1 MNQTAKAIRPDEKKS
16 AESEEKFAI
25 AFKCCPQPFTLST
38 LVEDRYLDVNDA
50 FVEKTGWAREEAIGR
65 TTVELRIW
73 ETHAER
79 EKLVERIV
87 RGEPISNIECRFR
100 RKNGE
105 IFTALLSAELIELG
119 GVQCVV
125 ANAIEITDW
134 KRTQDALVASERTLR
149 ELNAKLVNA
158 QEEERKRVARELHD
172 DISQAMAVISVE
184 LSQLARS
191 PMSAE
196 DSAKVARIRNE
207 VQQLAL
213 EVSHISHSLHPA
225 KLQYLGISR
234 ALQGLC
240 RDVSDAHK
248 LEIECQCE
256 NVRLSNE
263 AELCLYRIAQEALQ
277 NTVKYSKAS
286 RAAVEFKANGEGVHL
301 MVKDEG
307 VGFDVAKVSQG
318 LGLVSM
324 RERVRTIGGSV
335 EVHSRPNCGT
345 AIVVHMP
352 LSCLNSN

>member
-1 MNQTAKAIRPDEKKS
+1 MSQTATAIRRDKKNS
-16 AESEEKFAI
+16 SESEEKFAR

-38 LVEDRYLDVNDA
+38 LVDDRYVDVNDA
-50 FVEKTGWAREEAIGR
+50 FVEKTGWTREEAIGR

-79 EKLVERIV
+79 EKLAQRIV
-87 RGEPISNIECRFR
+87 RGEPISNVECRFR
-100 RKNGE
+100 KKSGE
-105 IFTALLSAELIELG
+105 IFVALLSAELLELG

-149 ELNAKLVNA
+149 ELSGKLINA

-172 DISQAMAVISVE
+172 DISQAIAMISVE
-184 LSQLARS
+184 LSQLAQS
-191 PMSAE
+191 PLSAE
-196 DSAKVARIRNE
+196 DRAKITHIRDG

-225 KLQYLGISR
+225 KLQYLGISK

-240 RDVSDAHK
+240 HDVSDTHK
-248 LEIECQCE
+248 IDIECRCE

-263 AELCLYRIAQEALQ
+263 AELCVYRIAQEALR
-277 NTVKYSKAS
+277 NIIKYSKAS
-286 RAAVEFKANGEGVHL
+286 RAVVEFKANEEGVHL
-301 MVKDEG
+301 RVKDEG
-307 VGFDVAKVSQG
+307 VGFDMTKASEG

-324 RERVRTIGGSV
+324 RERLRLVGGRV
-335 EVHSRPNCGT
+335 EVESQPDRGT
-345 AIVVHMP
+345 CIVARIP
-352 LSCLNSN
+352 LGR